1 MVNYNDHVGNH
12 VSNCRVLTWISWVIF
27 LVFLLINQ
35 PSDLSD
41 LPVERKMKLEQP
53 YQYGLSRKDLCRLWR
68 IPYIKPSYESRYEKK
83 YSFAFFHSLSSL
95 FKILEGVKS
104 SNNEN
109 IHTQNNLQLSYIFL
123 FVNFWENLLIY
134 DIYRWLSASL
144 CNPSVSIYFVYFFY
158 WAWGFLLAFL
168 QILLTWQS
176 KCKFWSI

>member
-12 VSNCRVLTWISWVIF
+12 VSNCQVLTWISWVIF

-109 IHTQNNLQLSYIFL
+109 IHTQNNLQLSYIFS
-123 FVNFWENLLIY
+123 LLIFERICWFTIFTG
-134 DIYRWLSASL
+134 D
-144 CNPSVSIYFVYFFY
+144 CQQVSVIHLFLFILFIFFIEPEVFY
-158 WAWGFLLAFL
+158 LLF
-168 QILLTWQS
+168 
-176 KCKFWSI
+176 CKYC